1 MANINKLMKQA
12 AQMQRQMETIHA
24 ELAERTV
31 EYTSGGGA
39 VKAVATCDG
48 AVKSI
53 SIEPSAVDPED
64 VSILE
69 EMILTAINGAL
80 AKGKEVN
87 AQEMGKLTA
96 GMGGFPGMM

>member
-1 MANINKLMKQA
+1 MPNINKLMKQA
-12 AQMQRQMETIHA
+12 AQMQRQMETIQA
-24 ELAERTV
+24 QLAERTV

-48 AVKSI
+48 SLKSV
-53 SIEPSAVDPED
+53 SIDPSAMDPED

-69 EMILTAINGAL
+69 EMVLTAVNGAL
-80 AKGKEVN
+80 EKGKEIN
-87 AQEMGKLTA
+87 SAEMGKITA

>member
-1 MANINKLMKQA
+1 MKQA
-12 AQMQRQMETIHA
+12 AQMQRQMETIQA
-24 ELAERTV
+24 QLAERTV

-48 AVKSI
+48 ALKSV
-53 SIEPSAVDPED
+53 SIDPSAVDPED

-69 EMILTAINGAL
+69 EMVLTAVNGAL
-80 AKGKEVN
+80 EKGKEIN
-87 AQEMGKLTA
+87 SAEMGKITA